1 MTGQGYGPILLLGGQ
16 GQIGWELRRS
26 LSPLGDVAVPGR
38 SELDLADHRR
48 LRDYVREL
56 VPVLIVNAA
65 AYTDVD
71 GAEAAPE
78 EAMAINGTAPGVLA
92 AEAERLGIGLVHY
105 STDYVFDGS
114 GRAPQAEAPGYRE
127 DDPANPINV
136 YGRSKLAGEQAVKAS
151 GAAHLVLRTSW
162 IYAARGRNFLR
173 TMLRLARERD
183 ELRVVL
189 DQTGSP
195 TWARCIAEATA
206 DILAQCRIRE
216 GTAAL
221 RERGGL
227 YHLSA
232 AGRTTWH
239 GFAEAILDRLR
250 VRHGTTLRAQR
261 VVPIPSAEYPQA
273 ARRPAFSVLD
283 CEAAARAFSIRL
295 PPWRAQLNRCL
306 EEFDPDTLA

>member
-1 MTGQGYGPILLLGGQ
+1 MTSQAQGPILLLGAS

-26 LSPLGDVAVPGR
+26 LSPLGVVAAPGR

-48 LRDYVREL
+48 LRDYVRQL
-56 VPVLIVNAA
+56 VPELIVNAA

-78 EAMAINGTAPGVLA
+78 EAMAINGTAPGILA

-114 GRAPQAEAPGYRE
+114 GRAPQAETPGYRE
-127 DDPANPINV
+127 DDPAKPINV

-162 IYAARGRNFLR
+162 IYAARGQNFLR

-183 ELRVVL
+183 ELRVVD
-189 DQTGSP
+189 DQTGNP

-206 DILAQCRIRE
+206 GILAQCRIQE
-216 GTAAL
+216 GAATL

-232 AGRTTWH
+232 TGRATWH

-250 VRHGTTLRAQR
+250 ARHGATLRARR

-273 ARRPAFSVLD
+273 ARRPPFSVLD
-283 CEAAARAFSIRL
+283 CEAAAQTFGVRL
-295 PPWRAQLNRCL
+295 PPWREQLYLCL
-306 EEFDPDTLA
+306 QEFDPATLA